1 MDYILGIA
9 DSVNTL
15 IWESYIKP
23 WVVVLLA
30 VLFIV
35 WLYFFLSMKMGNLAQ
50 NTEKKITYQYDNILY
65 LWSLYYNKHM
75 DKLSTNP
82 WVIVLKSIWWS
93 GKSNYIANKDSI
105 KEIIDRIEEKLGTK
119 VIPDSEWK
127 TLSKLYRK
135 YKIRKFFSVLLK
147 SIIVL
152 IIIFLVIL
160 LLCILFGKK

>member
-35 WLYFFLSMKMGNLAQ
+35 WLYFFLSLKMGNLAQ
-50 NTEKKITYQYDNILY
+50 NAEKKITYH

-105 KEIIDRIEEKLGTK
+105 KEIIDRIEEKLSTK

-160 LLCILFGKK
+160 LFCILFGKSN